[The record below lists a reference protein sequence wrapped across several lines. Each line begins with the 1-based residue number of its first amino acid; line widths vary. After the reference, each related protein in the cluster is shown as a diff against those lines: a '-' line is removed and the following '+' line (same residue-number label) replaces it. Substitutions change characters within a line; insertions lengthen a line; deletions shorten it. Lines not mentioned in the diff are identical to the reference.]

1 MPDVDEDK
9 TSEQAVE
16 PQHRSAPRPATFP
29 QVEDKSRAG
38 APRGVTVLG
47 DVNLHMTIR
56 LGTTGML
63 VKDIVELRTGSVV
76 ELDKLAG
83 EQMDLYINDVFFA
96 KGEVLVI
103 GDTLSIRITEI
114 AGQEELDEDA
124 ED

>member
-1 MPDVDEDK
+1 MDENK
-9 TSEQAVE
+9 TDEQDVE
-16 PQHRSAPRPATFP
+16 PQHRSEPMPADFP

-47 DVNLHMTIR
+47 DINLRMTIR
-56 LGTTGML
+56 LGASGMF
-63 VKDIVELRTGSVV
+63 VKDVIELRTGSVV

-124 ED
+124 EE

>member
-1 MPDVDEDK
+1 MDENK
-9 TSEQAVE
+9 TDEQAVE
-16 PQHRSAPRPATFP
+16 PQRRSEPKPATFP

-38 APRGVTVLG
+38 APRGVATLG
-47 DVNLHMTIR
+47 DVNLRITIR
-56 LGTTGML
+56 LGKAGMF
-63 VKDIVELRTGSVV
+63 VKDVVELRNGSVV

-83 EQMDLYINDVFFA
+83 EQMDLYVNDVFFA

-124 ED
+124 EE